1 MFRFIYLFIF
11 FQSFSQNQYLEN
23 GNRNGPW
30 KGYYDSG
37 QIRYEG
43 TFDDGKEIGFFKYY
57 YRSGNLEKE
66 FFYTQSGVRA
76 QVRIYYSDRK
86 IKTIGEYCSKKRCGT
101 WEYFDNLG
109 NIILKENYID
119 DVLNGSYFVYFEGN
133 LTHTFLYK
141 NGKKNGLAK
150 SFFATGQIKILKNY
164 LNNKLHGSYEF
175 FNKKGELIDKLN
187 YSNGFLDQ

>member
-23 GNRNGPW
+23 GNRNGTW

-43 TFDDGKEIGFFKYY
+43 TFDDGKEIGLFKYY

-66 FFYTQSGVRA
+66 FFYTQSGVQA
-76 QVRIYYSDRK
+76 QVRIFYSNRK

-109 NIILKENYID
+109 NIILKENYVD

-133 LTHTFLYK
+133 LAHTYIYI

-164 LNNKLHGSYEF
+164 LNNKLHGSYEV

>member
-1 MFRFIYLFIF
+1 MFRFFYLLIF

-23 GNRNGPW
+23 GNRDGSW
-30 KGYYDSG
+30 KGFYDSG

-43 TFDDGKEIGFFKYY
+43 TFDDGKEIGLFKYY
-57 YRSGNLEKE
+57 YKSGNLEKE
-66 FFYTQSGVRA
+66 FFYTESGVRA
-76 QVRIYYSDRK
+76 QVRIYYSNRN
-86 IKTIGEYCSKKRCGT
+86 IKTIGEYSYKKRCGT

-109 NIILKENYID
+109 NIILKENYVDNI
-119 DVLNGSYFVYFEGN
+119 LNGSYFVYFEGN
-133 LTHTFLYK
+133 LVHIYNYK

-164 LNNKLHGSYEF
+164 LNNKLHGSYEI

>member
-23 GNRNGPW
+23 GNRNGTW
-30 KGYYDSG
+30 KGYYDCG

-43 TFDDGKEIGFFKYY
+43 TFDDGKEIGLFKYY

-66 FFYTQSGVRA
+66 FFYTQNGVQA

-109 NIILKENYID
+109 NIILKENYVD
-119 DVLNGSYFVYFEGN
+119 DVLNGSYFVYFEGS
-133 LTHTFLYK
+133 LAHTYIYI

-150 SFFATGQIKILKNY
+150 SFFASGQIKILKNY
-164 LNNKLHGSYEF
+164 LNDKLHGSYEV

-187 YSNGFLDQ
+187 YSNGFLD